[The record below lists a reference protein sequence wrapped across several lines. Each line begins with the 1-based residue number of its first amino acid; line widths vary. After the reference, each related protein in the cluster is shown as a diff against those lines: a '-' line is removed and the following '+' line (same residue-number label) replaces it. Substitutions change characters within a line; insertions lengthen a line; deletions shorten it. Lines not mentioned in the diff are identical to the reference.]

1 MPLNINTNAAASS
14 ASYHLSKNNAAL
26 QKSLTRLSSGS
37 RITQPA
43 DDAGGLAVSMKLS
56 GTINRLSGVEKNIDN
71 AISFLQVQD
80 GILDS
85 AGKILDRMAELKAL
99 SQDVLKNA
107 SDIANYNSEFQN
119 LQVQLHQMSQTT
131 FNGVSLA
138 GAGTTAIF
146 GGSNTQD
153 VTVSIFTSAT
163 GESGSKVS
171 INKTMLL
178 SALTIDASDLTSA
191 SFTDAGKKDKPSKT
205 PKTDVKGD
213 RGQRISLKKKGGS
226 QIMSAKRIEAFA
238 TLEVAFQ
245 KFGENESS
253 ELKKVF
259 NTLKTG
265 VLDTS
270 KSGYKGT
277 IDTFKDKVKKLKDD
291 GSPQALKELEAMQNQ
306 IKDVEDATQA
316 GNVITLNLNQE
327 FSSNPKLK
335 EALQKTLFYFENE
348 EEYEKCAILKKYLD
362 FLNFSS

>member
-1 MPLNINTNAAASS
+1 MPLTINTNSAASS
-14 ASYHLSKNNAAL
+14 ASYYLSKNNASL

-146 GGSNTQD
+146 GGSNAQD

-191 SFTDAGKKDKPSKT
+191 SFTNAGKNNAAAAGTGGIFSFAADSVAGTMTLDKVSVAVFT
-205 PKTDVKGD
+205 QALQNIATL
-213 RGQRISLKKKGGS
+213 RAENGGS
-226 QIMSAKRIEAFA
+226 VSRLQFSKESAAAQR
-238 TLEVAFQ
+238 T
-245 KFGENESS
+245 N
-253 ELKKVF
+253 
-259 NTLKTG
+259 
-265 VLDTS
+265 
-270 KSGYKGT
+270 
-277 IDTFKDKVKKLKDD
+277 
-291 GSPQALKELEAMQNQ
+291 LEAANGRIM
-306 IKDVEDATQA
+306 DVDIASESTRLAKYNILVQASASMLSQANATS
-316 GNVITLNLNQE
+316 NVAMMLLN
-327 FSSNPKLK
+327 
-335 EALQKTLFYFENE
+335 
-348 EEYEKCAILKKYLD
+348 
-362 FLNFSS
+362 